1 MVKIRLARI
10 GRTSLPTY
18 RIVVSDA
25 RRTPTAACLADLGH
39 FNPHSGELVI
49 KEEEALKWLG
59 YGAAPSD
66 SVKTLLK
73 KKGVYQKFLESKTKK
88 AEGK

>member
-18 RIVVSDA
+18 RIVVSDS
-25 RRTPTAACLADLGH
+25 RKTPSSKCLADLGH
-39 FNPHSGELVI
+39 FNPHSEELVV
-49 KEEEALKWLG
+49 KEEETLKWLNN
-59 YGAAPSD
+59 GAVPSD

-73 KKGVYQKFLESKTKK
+73 KNGVYQKFLDSKVKK
-88 AEGK
+88 TEAK